1 MSVVFS
7 GKHYLH
13 FEIPKTFQIDSG
25 SMKDV
30 VSIGFPAMVEQLFM
44 RAGVMIFTRAVAG
57 LGDTL
62 YATHQ
67 ICMSVQALSF
77 MMGQAFAA
85 ADTTL
90 MGQSLGKRR
99 EDMADVY
106 MRSTLRVG
114 IIASVVL
121 GILITV
127 FNKQLVWIYNTD
139 PDVIAAG
146 SGIMILIAV
155 SQPLQAVQFIVSG
168 GLRGAGDTRYTAFV
182 IMITTLGV
190 RSVLAVLLVT
200 EGQRR
205 LRSRRIPASFRGLPI
220 TLVYIG
226 ILALAIYG
234 FTGGSSPF

>member
-85 ADTTL
+85 SATTL

-99 EDMADVY
+99 EDMASIY
-106 MRSTLRVG
+106 MHYTRSVG
-114 IIASVVL
+114 LISSVVL
-121 GILITV
+121 GILIAI
-127 FNKQLVWIYNTD
+127 FNRGIVAVYNSS
-139 PDVIAAG
+139 PEVIAAG
-146 SGIMILIAV
+146 SGIMLLIAA
-155 SQPLQAVQFIVSG
+155 SQPLQATQFIVSG
-168 GLRGAGDTRYTAFV
+168 GLRGAGDTKYTAFV
-182 IMITTLGV
+182 VMITTLGV

-200 EGQRR
+200 ILDWGLWGAWISLMLDQV
-205 LRSRRIPASFRGLPI
+205 LRTVLMVGRYNTAKWVQIWSSRKK
-220 TLVYIG
+220 
-226 ILALAIYG
+226 
-234 FTGGSSPF
+234 